1 MTQEEESTSSR
12 EKDKD
17 KHENEDI
24 PSDDYNI
31 DIGDDAADD
40 IEDDA
45 AADAQ
50 VLFAEGDL
58 VETACGEEGEDAP
71 VSDKD
76 MYKVNKGVKGKNT
89 YRYIYFKQPGCLA
102 QFKKRLL
109 MATCCLPTEE
119 LEVEAKVS
127 SKANETP
134 ETEVASSSPE
144 ANEIRQE
151 KETEKR
157 RN

>member
-1 MTQEEESTSSR
+1 
-12 EKDKD
+12 
-17 KHENEDI
+17 
-24 PSDDYNI
+24 
-31 DIGDDAADD
+31 
-40 IEDDA
+40 
-45 AADAQ
+45 
-50 VLFAEGDL
+50 
-58 VETACGEEGEDAP
+58 
-71 VSDKD
+71 

-119 LEVEAKVS
+119 LELEAKVP

-144 ANEIRQE
+144 ANEIIRKTETAKRTNGFEGVPAGFKKSKFDVWDVQFG
-151 KETEKR
+151 KEYTVAQKWAAILHVLKDFTELQD
-157 RN
+157 

>member
-1 MTQEEESTSSR
+1 MS
-12 EKDKD
+12 
-17 KHENEDI
+17 
-24 PSDDYNI
+24 
-31 DIGDDAADD
+31 
-40 IEDDA
+40 
-45 AADAQ
+45 
-50 VLFAEGDL
+50 
-58 VETACGEEGEDAP
+58 GEEGEDAP

-76 MYKVNKGVKGKNT
+76 MYKVNKGVKGLNT

-157 RN
+157 TNGFEGVPAGFKKSKFDVWDVQFGKEYTVAQKWAAILHVLKDFTELQD